1 MIYKCMMILFYI
13 ILLIAFYILL
23 YPIMAIILTHDE
35 NPLFGNYWIS

>member
-1 MIYKCMMILFYI
+1 MIYKCMMILFYM

-23 YPIMAIILTHDE
+23 YPIMAIIHIHDE